1 VSNAST
7 ASLSLDAA
15 PAAPAQE
22 VLPFKEAYRRH
33 APLVWRVLRRL
44 GVPPA
49 DMEDVVQEVF
59 TVVYRKLPGFAGRST
74 LRTWICGIAVR
85 RALDYRRRGHVRREV
100 PTEVPAEQAA
110 DAPQLAAVERREAR
124 ACLDQLIS
132 SLDEEKR
139 AVFVLYEIEE
149 LTMAE
154 VADAVGCPLQ
164 TAYTRLH
171 TARRQVDAAVARL
184 RLRGDFQ

>member
-1 VSNAST
+1 VSQAST
-7 ASLSLDAA
+7 VSLSLDAA
-15 PAAPAQE
+15 PDAPVEE
-22 VLPFKEAYRRH
+22 VPPFREAYRRH

-49 DMEDVVQEVF
+49 DTEDVAQDVF

-74 LRTWICGIAVR
+74 LRTWICGIAVK

-100 PTEVPAEQAA
+100 ATATPVEQVA

-124 ACLDQLIS
+124 ACLDHLIS
-132 SLDEEKR
+132 ELDEEKR
-139 AVFVLYEIEE
+139 VVFVLYEIEE

-154 VADAVGCPLQ
+154 VAEAAGCPLQ

-171 TARRQVDAAVARL
+171 TARRQVEAAVARL
-184 RLRGDFQ
+184 QLRGDFR